1 MINNS
6 TPPHPDKILLASKL
20 MCAISHLD
28 DGECVLKSERIK
40 FLHECISEI
49 NTVLDQDK
57 KINVNA
63 KMDNCVSGKIFERF
77 HDSYKKIRGGVL
89 TCYTFDD
96 VVDEARDLV
105 GYVNLLMDLYAIKG
119 DYHDKLLNSKV
130 YNRTLHTRPHM
141 LNLNIQI
148 QDHEA

>member
-1 MINNS
+1 MIN
-6 TPPHPDKILLASKL
+6 TPTSPHPLKILLASKL

-40 FLHECISEI
+40 LLHECISEI

-77 HDSYKKIRGGVL
+77 RDSYKKIRGGVL
-89 TCYTFDD
+89 TCYKFDE

-105 GYVNLLMDLYAIKG
+105 GYVNLLMYLYAIKG
-119 DYHDKLLNSKV
+119 DYHGKITNSV
-130 YNRTLHTRPHM
+130 EYTRTLSREYDRP
-141 LNLNIQI
+141 LDTQI

>member
-1 MINNS
+1 MINATKPLQDN
-6 TPPHPDKILLASKL
+6 KLLLVSKL

-89 TCYTFDD
+89 TCYTFDE
-96 VVDEARDLV
+96 VVEEARDLV

-119 DYHDKLLNSKV
+119 DYHVKSSNSRV
-130 YNRTLHTRPHM
+130 YNTGLTG
-141 LNLNIQI
+141 
-148 QDHEA
+148 